1 MSYFEGRQRWRSK
14 EAKRQRSATERSAS
28 MTAIMR
34 ALVIL
39 LFGILVIQLI
49 NLQVIR
55 GEDFQEQAEINALR
69 EIPIPANRG
78 LIYDRDGRLVVQNAA
93 RFSAT
98 IVPGDLPDRGEAT
111 AYRMISEVIGV
122 PVSEIEASVAA
133 GVESLGEFNPAVI
146 KSDLDREVVLTLI
159 ELEPHVPG
167 LRVQIEPSRDYITGD
182 LLAQILGYMGPISA
196 EEYDEL
202 ASEGY
207 LYQDYLGKSGVELS
221 YEDVLRGKPGKK
233 LVEVDA
239 GGRELRVISERR
251 PIDGTNLVLTV
262 DTELQAAV
270 QDILAEYS
278 VGSDNAA
285 AAVMD
290 VKTGELL
297 SMVSLPTFD
306 NNLFSGP
313 ISEEALAELIDSP
326 GKPLV
331 NHVISDRYPPGSTF
345 KTIVGAAALQEG
357 VASTG
362 TTITSRGYI
371 NVANEFNPN
380 VIYVYRDWAPLGVL
394 DFYDGI
400 AMSSNVYFYYLA
412 GGFAD
417 EGFRGL
423 GVEKVAE
430 YARAF
435 GLGSQTGIDVA
446 GESDGFV
453 PDADWK
459 QATLGEAWTIG
470 DTYNFGI
477 GQGYVAATPIQMLRA
492 ITAIANGGTLVT
504 PHVVSEYKDSL
515 GNTLATQASESS
527 TVPVDGVNLQ
537 VVGQGMRQSV
547 TSGVA
552 RNSGVAG
559 VAVAGKTGTAEY
571 GAIRDDGT
579 YETHGWFAGY
589 APAED
594 PEIAVVVFVQRGS
607 GGNDASPAAA
617 HIFDYYFSGGGP
629 IYGPDDI
636 LPIPDPGPLEVL
648 DATATPLA
656 PGGAEPTA
664 TATPTPTPEVTA
676 AVTPTAASTPS
687 PDPEPTAT
695 PTTIPIESATDSP
708 VEAPPEP
715 TPTAA
720 ALPSERRPNGGV
732 P

>member
-1 MSYFEGRQRWRSK
+1 MSYFEGRRRWRSR
-14 EAKRQRSATERSAS
+14 EAKKERTSSGRSAS
-28 MTAIMR
+28 MTAVMR
-34 ALVIL
+34 GLVIL

-49 NLQVIR
+49 NLQVIK
-55 GEDFQEQAEINALR
+55 GEEYREQAEINALR

-78 LIYDRDGRLVVQNAA
+78 LVYDRNGTLLVQNAA

-98 IVPGDLPDRGEAT
+98 IIPGDLPDRGEAT
-111 AYRMISEVIGV
+111 AYRMISNVVGV
-122 PVSEIEASVAA
+122 PVSEIEAKVAE
-133 GVESLGEFNPAVI
+133 GIENQGEFSPAVI
-146 KSDLDREVVLTLI
+146 KGDLDREVALTLI

-167 LRVQIEPSRDYITGD
+167 LHVQVEPSRDYLTGD
-182 LLAQILGYMGPISA
+182 LLSHILGYTGPISA
-196 EEYDEL
+196 EEYAVLGAD
-202 ASEGY
+202 GY
-207 LYQDYLGKSGVELS
+207 LYQDYLGKSGVELA
-221 YEDVLRGKPGKK
+221 YEDVLRGKSGKK

-239 GGRELRVISERR
+239 AGRELRVISERR
-251 PIDGTNLVLTV
+251 PIDGTNLVLTI
-262 DTELQAAV
+262 DIELQAAV

-278 VGSDNAA
+278 ADSDNAA
-285 AAVMD
+285 AAVID

-306 NNLFSGP
+306 NNLFTRQV
-313 ISEEALAELIDSP
+313 SEDALAELIESP

-345 KTIVGAAALQEG
+345 KTIVGSAALQEG

-362 TTITSRGYI
+362 TTIVSRGYI
-371 NVANEFNPN
+371 NVENEFDPN

-412 GGFAD
+412 GGFSD

-423 GVEKVAE
+423 GADKVAE

-435 GLGSQTGIDVA
+435 GLGSPTGIDIA
-446 GESDGFV
+446 GESDGLV
-453 PDADWK
+453 PDPDWK
-459 QATLGEAWTIG
+459 QSTLGETWTIG

-477 GQGYVAATPIQMLRA
+477 GQGYLAATPIQMLRA

-504 PHVVSEYKDSL
+504 PHLVTKYLDSL
-515 GNTLATQASESS
+515 GNTLETLTSAAT
-527 TVPVDGVNLQ
+527 TVPVDAANLQ
-537 VVGQGMRQSV
+537 IVGEGMRQSV

-552 RNSGVAG
+552 RNAAVAG
-559 VAVAGKTGTAEY
+559 VTVAGKTGTAEF

-607 GGNDASPAAA
+607 GGSDASPAAA
-617 HIFDYYFSGGGP
+617 RIFDYYFSGGGP
-629 IYGPDDI
+629 IYGPGNVI
-636 LPIPDPGPLEVL
+636 PVPGPDPADVPEDTATP
-648 DATATPLA
+648 DATAA
-656 PGGAEPTA
+656 PA
-664 TATPTPTPEVTA
+664 T
-676 AVTPTAASTPS
+676 
-687 PDPEPTAT
+687 DIPEPTAT
-695 PTTIPIESATDSP
+695 PAGEPTASPAGEPTASP
-708 VEAPPEP
+708 VPEP
-715 TPTAA
+715 TDPPTETPGQPPPGTPTEPAQQTATPAA
-720 ALPSERRPNGGV
+720 TLPNERRQSGGV